1 MPMPSKYCYSDSQFL
16 PCTLHIPLIPFTHF
30 FIVVLRWP
38 GSFVQPQSIVFWW
51 HYLILKYYSIYYC
64 CCCFIHTIFSYR
76 YIEGITRLSNC
87 IISLLYIYNC
97 CYVVRQERARCVLW
111 NQTNKTAKEKNH
123 ILILHTVQYHRIV
136 PYNTYSLYLVK
147 TYVKKQRK
155 NKVILKSW
163 QAVFE
168 KEQEK
173 KEGPKNWCVKQR
185 LFIIIIK
192 KEEEPKIVFENI
204 T

>member
-1 MPMPSKYCYSDSQFL
+1 M
-16 PCTLHIPLIPFTHF
+16 
-30 FIVVLRWP
+30 
-38 GSFVQPQSIVFWW
+38 
-51 HYLILKYYSIYYC
+51 
-64 CCCFIHTIFSYR
+64 
-76 YIEGITRLSNC
+76 
-87 IISLLYIYNC
+87 
-97 CYVVRQERARCVLW
+97 
-111 NQTNKTAKEKNH
+111 
-123 ILILHTVQYHRIV
+123 QYHRIV